1 MTGLSTTESLDV
13 ELCEYLIESGS
24 CILDIGLYT
33 DHSSKLF
40 ARLTGPTGQVHAF
53 EVRQDQRTALDPNV
67 ENDLRQR
74 VVTIPPSAG
83 GADLDAVA
91 LLLHASDDIHPLQSA
106 AHHNTVKCVQI
117 EPNDGLNVDSIDFLR
132 IAAEGYE
139 FQILSRLRDAL
150 LRSPNLIICMEFR
163 AVSMLETGIQPK
175 TLIQFLVG

>member
-91 LLLHASDDIHPLQSA
+91 LYCMRVMTSSPAVRGTPQYSQ
-106 AHHNTVKCVQI
+106 VR
-117 EPNDGLNVDSIDFLR
+117 PN
-132 IAAEGYE
+132 
-139 FQILSRLRDAL
+139 
-150 LRSPNLIICMEFR
+150 R
-163 AVSMLETGIQPK
+163 A
-175 TLIQFLVG
+175 